1 MKRAAYILT
10 FLAALFLCYGP
21 IGRMFMDSL
30 SALGPV
36 TREILGSSVTL
47 LKLWHTF
54 VLASLTT
61 LLALLV
67 GVGFS
72 LSVTSGSVPLAP
84 FFRVLGVGPL
94 MIPPIVG
101 AMAWSD
107 TRDPATVSGAAH
119 WVVLFGQ
126 AVFNGMGGLQSLL
139 GTVLIL
145 TFCLFPFV
153 SILSIRALESVDAR
167 LFDAARLARGEGRAR
182 LLLLRLIAPDALA
195 GGLFVFV
202 FAASEF
208 GVPEYLSVLGAGK
221 RWYSYPE
228 EIFRRWDILGR
239 QGEAASASAVAASWP
254 LIAFTVLALLLL
266 LRFRS
271 KGTSETVTGSLESLV
286 GRRGYLPPRKSRLFG
301 AAGFAWAAATL
312 LLGLVYPLAAMLTWT
327 KGFGTFAK
335 AWSQGGGDLVYSLEC
350 AAGAGVLTAL
360 LALPLGHMA
369 ARSRRG
375 RLVEAFAILPLSVPA
390 VLLGIGIIRLWNDT
404 PGPIGDA
411 LAWVYGTPLMLVL
424 AYSARF
430 LPLAVLSLAGWF
442 RRLPVQMEEAA
453 LLTRAGP
460 FRRFFRVHLPLALPA
475 GFAGAILTFV
485 LSLRELD
492 LAARVPAGNPTAIN
506 RIANVVHFGGQ
517 DVGAALF
524 LLLFLC
530 SASLPLLYWA
540 VTGKRPE
547 VA

>member
-1 MKRAAYILT
+1 MKRWAY
-10 FLAALFLCYGP
+10 LAALAAAAFLCYGP
-21 IGRMFMDSL
+21 IGRMFLDSL

-36 TREILGSSVTL
+36 TREILGSGVTL

-54 VLASLTT
+54 VLAGLTT
-61 LLALLV
+61 LLALVV

-72 LSVTSGSVPLAP
+72 LSVTSGLVPLAP
-84 FFRVLGVGPL
+84 LFRVLGVAPL

-126 AVFNGMGGLQSLL
+126 TIFNGMGGLQSLL

-153 SILSIRALESVDAR
+153 SILTVRALESVDAR
-167 LFDAARLARGEGRAR
+167 LFDAARLSRGEGRAR

-266 LRFRS
+266 LRFRA
-271 KGTSETVTGSLESLV
+271 KGTSETVTGDLESLV
-286 GRRGYLPPRKSRLFG
+286 GRRGHLPPGRARLFG
-301 AAGFAWAAATL
+301 TAGFLWAFATL
-312 LLGLVYPLAAMLTWT
+312 LLGLAYPIAAMLTWT
-327 KGFGTFAK
+327 EGLSTFAK
-335 AWSQGGGDLVYSLEC
+335 AWQQGGGDLIYSLEC
-350 AAGAGVLTAL
+350 AAGAGLLTAL
-360 LALPLGHMA
+360 LALPIGHLA

-375 RLVEAFAILPLSVPA
+375 RLVEAFSILPLSVPA

-404 PGPIGDA
+404 PGPIGDL

-453 LLTRAGP
+453 LLTGASP
-460 FRRFFRVHLPLALPA
+460 LRRFLRVHLPMALPA

-524 LLLFLC
+524 ILLFLC
-530 SASLPLLYWA
+530 SASLPLLYWT

>member
-1 MKRAAYILT
+1 MKKWAYIGAL
-10 FLAALFLCYGP
+10 LAAAFLCYGP
-21 IGRMFMDSL
+21 VARMFLDSL

-36 TREILGSSVTL
+36 TREILGSSSAL

-61 LLALLV
+61 ILALVV
-67 GVGFS
+67 GVGFA
-72 LSVTSGSVPLAP
+72 LSVTSGSVPMAP
-84 FFRVLGVGPL
+84 LFRVLGVGPL
-94 MIPPIVG
+94 MIPPIVA

-107 TRDPATVSGAAH
+107 TRDPATVSGPAH

-153 SILSIRALESVDAR
+153 SILAVRALESVDAR
-167 LFDAARLARGEGRAR
+167 LFDAARLSRGEGRAR

-208 GVPEYLSVLGAGK
+208 GVPEYLSVLGGGK

-239 QGEAASASAVAASWP
+239 QGEVASASAVAASWP
-254 LIAFTVLALLLL
+254 LVAFTLLALLLL
-266 LRFRS
+266 LRFRA
-271 KGTSETVTGSLESLV
+271 KGTSETVTGDLESLV
-286 GRRGYLPPRKSRLFG
+286 GRKGCLPSRKAGIFG
-301 AAGFAWAAATL
+301 AAGFFWAFGTL
-312 LLGLVYPLAAMLTWT
+312 VLGLVYPLAAMLTWT
-327 KGFGTFAK
+327 KGISTFTK
-335 AWSQGGGDLVYSLEC
+335 AWAQGGGDLVYSLEC
-350 AAGAGVLTAL
+350 AAGAGAVTAL

-369 ARSRRG
+369 ARSRKG
-375 RLVEAFAILPLSVPA
+375 RLMEGFSLLPLSVPA
-390 VLLGIGIIRLWNDT
+390 VLLGIGLIRLWNDT
-404 PGPIGDA
+404 PGGLGD
-411 LAWVYGTPLMLVL
+411 LMAWVYGTPFMLVL
-424 AYSARF
+424 AYAARF

-453 LLTRAGP
+453 LLSGAGP

-524 LLLFLC
+524 ILLFLC
-530 SASLPLLYWA
+530 STSLPLLYWT

-547 VA
+547 VV

>member
-1 MKRAAYILT
+1 MKRWAY
-10 FLAALFLCYGP
+10 LAALLGAAFLCYGP
-21 IGRMFMDSL
+21 VARMFLDSL

-54 VLASLTT
+54 LLAGLTT
-61 LLALLV
+61 FLALVV
-67 GVGFS
+67 GVGFAF
-72 LSVTSGSVPLAP
+72 SVTSGLVPLAR
-84 FFRVLGVGPL
+84 FFRILGVGPL
-94 MIPPIVG
+94 MIPPIVA

-126 AVFNGMGGLQSLL
+126 TIFNGMGGLQSLL

-153 SILSIRALESVDAR
+153 SILSVRALESVDAR
-167 LFDAARLARGEGRAR
+167 LFDAARLSRGEGRAR

-195 GGLFVFV
+195 GALFVFV

-266 LRFRS
+266 LRFRAR
-271 KGTSETVTGSLESLV
+271 GTSETVTGDLESLV
-286 GRRGYLPPRKSRLFG
+286 GRRGHLPPRRARIFG
-301 AAGFAWAAATL
+301 TTGFFWALGTL
-312 LLGLVYPLAAMLTWT
+312 LLGLAYPLAAMLTWT
-327 KGFGTFAK
+327 EGISTFAK
-335 AWSQGGGDLVYSLEC
+335 AWRQGGGDLVYSLEC
-350 AAGAGVLTAL
+350 AAGAGLVTAL

-375 RLVEAFAILPLSVPA
+375 RLVEVFSILPLSVPA

-404 PGPIGDA
+404 PGPIGDV

-424 AYSARF
+424 AYTARF

-453 LLTRAGP
+453 LLTGAGS
-460 FRRFFRVHLPLALPA
+460 FRRLLRIHLPMALPA

-524 LLLFLC
+524 ILLFLC
-530 SASLPLLYWA
+530 SASLPLLYWTI
-540 VTGKRPE
+540 TGKRPE

>member
-1 MKRAAYILT
+1 MKKGAYILAGL
-10 FLAALFLCYGP
+10 FAAFLCYGP
-21 IGRMFMDSL
+21 VGRMFLDSL

-36 TREILGSSVTL
+36 TREIFGSTVTL

-54 VLASLTT
+54 VLAGLTT
-61 LLALLV
+61 ALALVV
-67 GVGFS
+67 GVGFA
-72 LSVTSGSVPLAP
+72 LSVTSGSVPGAP
-84 FFRVLGVGPL
+84 LFRVLGVAPL

-126 AVFNGMGGLQSLL
+126 AVFNAMGGLQSLL

-153 SILSIRALESVDAR
+153 SILSVRALESVDAR
-167 LFDAARLARGEGRAR
+167 LFDSARIARGEGRAR
-182 LLLLRLIAPDALA
+182 LLLLRMIAPDALA
-195 GGLFVFV
+195 GALFVFV
-202 FAASEF
+202 FSASEF
-208 GVPEYLSVLGAGK
+208 GVPEYLSVLGGGK

-254 LIAFTVLALLLL
+254 LIAFTALALVLL
-266 LRFRS
+266 LRFRA
-271 KGTSETVTGSLESLV
+271 KGTSETVTADQESLV
-286 GRRGYLPPRKSRLFG
+286 GRKGYLPRGKARLFG
-301 AAGFAWAAATL
+301 AAGLFWAGGTL
-312 LLGLVYPLAAMLTWT
+312 LLGLAYPLASMLTWT
-327 KGFGTFAK
+327 HGLSTFAK
-335 AWSQGGGDLVYSLEC
+335 AWDQGGGDLIYSLEC
-350 AAGAGVLTAL
+350 AAGAGLVTAL
-360 LALPLGHMA
+360 LALPLGHLA

-375 RLVEAFAILPLSVPA
+375 RLVEALALLPLSVPG

-404 PGPIGDA
+404 PGPVGDL

-424 AYSARF
+424 AYTARF
-430 LPLAVLSLAGWF
+430 LPLAVLSLAAWF
-442 RRLPVQMEEAA
+442 RRVPGQMEEAA
-453 LLTRAGP
+453 LLAGAGP
-460 FRRFFRVHLPLALPA
+460 LRRFLKVHLPMALPA

-524 LLLFLC
+524 ILLFLC
-530 SASLPLLYWA
+530 SASLPLLYWT

>member
-1 MKRAAYILT
+1 MKRWAY
-10 FLAALFLCYGP
+10 LAALLGAAFLCYGP
-21 IGRMFMDSL
+21 IARMFLDSL

-36 TREILGSSVTL
+36 TREILGSGVTL

-54 VLASLTT
+54 VLAGLTT
-61 LLALLV
+61 VLALVV
-67 GVGFS
+67 GVGFA
-72 LSVTSGSVPLAP
+72 LSVTSGLVPLGP

-94 MIPPIVG
+94 MIPPIVA

-126 AVFNGMGGLQSLL
+126 TIFNGMGGLQSLL

-153 SILSIRALESVDAR
+153 SILTVRALESVDAR
-167 LFDAARLARGEGRAR
+167 LFDAARLSRGEGRAR

-195 GGLFVFV
+195 GALFVFV

-266 LRFRS
+266 LRFRAR
-271 KGTSETVTGSLESLV
+271 GTSETVTGNLESLV
-286 GRRGYLPPRKSRLFG
+286 GRRGHLPPRRARLFG
-301 AAGFAWAAATL
+301 AAGFLWASGTL
-312 LLGLVYPLAAMLTWT
+312 LLGLAYPIAAMLTWT
-327 KGFGTFAK
+327 EGISTFAK
-335 AWSQGGGDLVYSLEC
+335 AWQQGGGDLVYSLEC
-350 AAGAGVLTAL
+350 AAGAGLVTAL

-369 ARSRRG
+369 ARARRG
-375 RLVEAFAILPLSVPA
+375 RLVEVFSILPLSVPA

-404 PGPIGDA
+404 PGPIGDL

-424 AYSARF
+424 AYTARF

-442 RRLPVQMEEAA
+442 RRLPRQMEEAA
-453 LLTRAGP
+453 LLTGAGS
-460 FRRFFRVHLPLALPA
+460 FRRFFRVHLPMALPA

-524 LLLFLC
+524 ILLFLC
-530 SASLPLLYWA
+530 SASLPLLYWT